1 MTTRGRTG
9 VPPATDRTTPT
20 TLAITLVVLVAVTAV
35 PVRADDTRSL
45 TILHTSDLHGHVAS
59 VDPVTGE
66 PATGSLA
73 RVASLV
79 REVRA
84 TALGPVLVLDSGD
97 TLQGSPV
104 EELPHVHWGEPSP
117 TLTAMNH
124 IGYDAAAVGN
134 HEFNFGLEVLRRAE
148 RQARFPLLTANTVDA
163 DTGVPA
169 FRPYV
174 VIERDGVRIGVLGL
188 TTPSV
193 PRWEVPEHYA
203 GLRFEPIAD
212 AARRWVATLRREEH
226 CDLVVVL
233 AHTGFER
240 DPRTGEERTR
250 RYGNHAWELT
260 RVDGIDLLLTGHDHL
275 AEPPQEL
282 HGVIIAQPRAR
293 ARTVTRLDLV
303 LERHGDRWR
312 TARWTG
318 QLVDVTSRPFDPE
331 LVELTTEVERRVR
344 AALDRP
350 VGEVTDP
357 VDVTGCRLRDCAV
370 LDMVHAAQ
378 LEASGAELSLAAL
391 LSDAAPP
398 LAPGPVSARWLR
410 AMYVYPNRLV
420 AVRLT
425 GAQVVD
431 ILEHAARYHD
441 GLDCSGGG
449 PCVVTTDTTI
459 PRYNVDSLAGLDYR
473 IDPTRPEGQ
482 RVTDVRLDGRPLDLE
497 RSFTVVMNTYRAFGG
512 GDYPHVTDAEIVWR
526 SEGEVVDLLREWLV
540 RHRPWRPAVDGNWSV
555 TPDLVE
561 PPRTGR

>member
-1 MTTRGRTG
+1 MPRETT
-9 VPPATDRTTPT
+9 RTTPNAAAIALV
-20 TLAITLVVLVAVTAV
+20 TLLVVTASSA
-35 PVRADDTRSL
+35 RADDMRSL

-73 RVASLV
+73 RVAGLI
-79 REVRA
+79 REVRE
-84 TALGPVLVLDSGD
+84 TAPGTVLVLDSGD

-117 TLTAMNH
+117 TVAAMNR

-148 RQARFPLLTANTVDA
+148 RQARFPLLSANTVDA
-163 DTGVPA
+163 DTGEPA

-174 VIERDGVRIGVLGL
+174 VLERAGVRIGVLGL

-193 PRWEVPEHYA
+193 PRWEVPAHYA
-203 GLRFEPIAD
+203 GLHFEPIAD
-212 AARRWVATLRREEH
+212 AARRWVDTLRRDER
-226 CDLVVVL
+226 CDVVVVL

-240 DPRTGEERTR
+240 DPRTGEARTR

-260 RVDGIDLLLTGHDHL
+260 RVDGIDVLLTGHDHR

-282 HGVIIAQPRAR
+282 HGVVIAQPRAR
-293 ARTVTRLDLV
+293 ARTVTRLDLT
-303 LERHGDRWR
+303 LERRDGGWR
-312 TARWTG
+312 IAHWSG
-318 QLVDVTSRPFDPE
+318 ELVDVTEHPLDPD
-331 LVELTTEVERRVR
+331 LVEATADVEARVR
-344 AALDRP
+344 SALDRT

-370 LDMVHAAQ
+370 LDMVHASQ
-378 LEASGAELSLAAL
+378 LEASGADLSLTAL
-391 LSDAAPP
+391 LSDGAPP
-398 LAPGPVSARWLR
+398 LGPGPVTERWLR

-431 ILEHAARYHD
+431 VLEHSARYHD
-441 GLDCSGGG
+441 GIDCSGDG
-449 PCVVTTDTTI
+449 PCVVTTDAAI
-459 PRYNVDSLAGLDYR
+459 PRYNVDSLAGLSYR
-473 IDPTRPEGQ
+473 IDPTRPEGS
-482 RVTDVRLDGRPLDLE
+482 RVTDVRLDGHPLDPG
-497 RSFTVVMNTYRAFGG
+497 RVFTVVMNTYRAFGG
-512 GDYPHVTDAEIVWR
+512 GDYPHVTDAEVVWR
-526 SEGEVVDLLREWLV
+526 SEGEVVDLLREWLAH
-540 RHRPWRPAVDGNWSV
+540 HRPWRPTVDGNWSV
-555 TPDLVE
+555 APDLVE